1 MLRRLFSLLAV
12 VGSVF
17 GSTGLLLYYWLV
29 ILDPGEQ
36 IRQGNIEKILSVE
49 TEVYYSGGQEKVGV
63 FFEEAHRQYLPYS
76 QIPKDF
82 VNSLIASE
90 DEKFFSHH
98 GFDFLGV
105 VRAMAA
111 NLLAG
116 RVVQGGST
124 ITQQTAKNLFRRKN
138 RSLGSKLEELLFAL
152 RLEYHYPKEKILEF
166 YANQFY
172 VSGTGL
178 GLGVASRYYF
188 DKEASQLTLP
198 ECAFI
203 AGSVKR
209 PNYYNPFTKLDE
221 GERKAAL
228 ERSRARVNYVLGQMY
243 RNGLI
248 SGAEYER
255 NLDKPVPFRQG
266 KTFFSL
272 NTVMDLVR
280 EALAE
285 PGIEAA
291 LREHG
296 IDNVSTSG
304 LRIYTSVEKGVQE
317 EGQRV
322 LRRELS
328 RLDTRLRGYER
339 DEVQREYQLLTRD
352 DGLRDFAPGTFHFGR
367 VKEVVAGFAPKVVVA
382 MVGAPEGEY
391 QSFIDDKGLMNL
403 LAPLVKFERQAW
415 AEASRTDI
423 QYLLPRLRVGDLI
436 YVSVREVGLD
446 GKALLLDMERYPRLQ
461 GGVLATR
468 DGMIRAMVGGM
479 DNSFYNRAITA
490 RRPMGSVVKPLVYTA
505 ALQLGWSN
513 LDVLNNE
520 RDFFIYQGQPY
531 FPRPDHK
538 SPFKEISMTWA
549 GVNSEN
555 VATVWLLYHLCDR
568 MTPAQFREVVD
579 HLGLGPM
586 AGEAEGAYQQRIR
599 DGYGVQV
606 NDTTVREVAFA
617 RAVAELEPDLVF
629 AGRLADYE
637 TISKLH
643 YGTNFAHYLKRV
655 DIDLGLEGEDGAEV
669 EETAGRD
676 PDFYNKDKE
685 SGLRKSLLR
694 RGYLR
699 LGRLRTGLDELRRR
713 VEAEPDGGKEGTGLY
728 QNRQSGR
735 YLYAGWAGH
744 SAPAAEAEADE
755 DDDVAPVQPAPAAEG
770 WRSLSGREL
779 AETLAALDPA
789 RKEAFWGGVLLDN
802 TLAAETVDLLSE
814 AVNRE
819 YAKLKDL
826 SPYSPEVLFQTRDF
840 RVMVGL
846 HYIIGL
852 CRAMGVESRLDPV
865 LSFPLGSNVMSL
877 LEVARVYEAMLT
889 GSIKYNGDGRH
900 PGLAIIEAIEAG
912 DGEEIYR
919 AERSEKKV
927 VAPETALV
935 LGDILRQVVKFGT
948 GHYADEKV
956 RLRSRDPLLNRQLG
970 GEGPRVPVVGKTG
983 TANRYINAAFAGG
996 VPGLLPN
1003 GLFALSEGYVL
1014 TAYVGFD
1021 DNSPMALGS
1030 TRISGAMGALPAWSG
1045 VANQI
1050 ILDNDYAAK
1059 VDLEDLAF
1067 AGGAELPLAHPELG
1081 QAQVR
1086 VDPERGGLA
1095 GVGEGGRAV
1104 LLSFGDFAAGER
1116 PKPAR
1121 LFKPYWQMEEE

>member
-1 MLRRLFSLLAV
+1 MPRRLFSLLAV
-12 VGSVF
+12 VGSVL
-17 GSTGLLLYYWLV
+17 GSIGLLLYYWLV

-49 TEVYYSGGQEKVGV
+49 TEVYYSGGQEKIGV
-63 FFEEAHRQYLPYS
+63 FFEDAHRQYVPYS
-76 QIPKDF
+76 QIPRDF
-82 VNSLIASE
+82 VNSLVASE

-105 VRAMAA
+105 ARAMTA

-138 RSLGSKLEELLFAL
+138 RSLASKLEELLFAL

-188 DKEASQLTLP
+188 DKDVSQLTLS

-221 GERKAAL
+221 GRRKAAL
-228 ERSRARVNYVLGQMY
+228 ELSRARVNYVLGQMY
-243 RNGLI
+243 RHGLI
-248 SGAEYER
+248 NSAEYER
-255 NLDKPVPFRQG
+255 NRDKPVPFKQG
-266 KTFFSL
+266 RTFFSH
-272 NTVMDLVR
+272 NTVMDLVKA
-280 EALAE
+280 ALAE
-285 PGIEAA
+285 PEIEEA

-304 LRIYTSVEKGVQE
+304 LRILTSVEKGLQE
-317 EGQRV
+317 EGLRV
-322 LRRELS
+322 MRRELS

-339 DEVQREYQLLTRD
+339 NEVQKEYQLLTRG
-352 DGLRDFAPGTFHFGR
+352 DGLRDFAPGTFHFGL
-367 VKEVVAGFAPKVVVA
+367 VKEVVTGIVPKVVVA
-382 MVGAPEGEY
+382 MTGAPEGEY
-391 QSFIDDKGLMNL
+391 QSFIDEKGLMNL

-415 AEASRTDI
+415 TEASRTDI
-423 QYLLPRLRVGDLI
+423 QYMLPRLRVGDLI
-436 YVSVREVGLD
+436 YVSIREVGLD
-446 GKALLLDMERYPRLQ
+446 GKSLLLDMERYPRLQ

-468 DGMIRAMVGGM
+468 DGMIRAMIGGM
-479 DNSFYNRAITA
+479 DNSNYNRAITA

-520 RDFFIYQGQPY
+520 RDLFVYQNRPY

-555 VATVWLLYHLCDR
+555 VATIWLLYHLCDKLP
-568 MTPAQFREVVD
+568 PAQFREVVER
-579 HLGLGPM
+579 LGLGRM
-586 AGEAEGAYQQRIR
+586 ADESEGGYQQRIR
-599 DGYGVQV
+599 DGYGVLV
-606 NDTTVREVAFA
+606 NDTTVREVAFE

-629 AGRLADYE
+629 AGRLNDFE
-637 TISKLH
+637 TINRLN

-655 DIDLGLEGEDGAEV
+655 DIDLGLEDETGAEV
-669 EETAGRD
+669 DEPGGSD
-676 PDFYNKDKE
+676 PAFYNKEKE
-685 SGLRKSLLR
+685 SVLRKVLLR
-694 RGYLR
+694 RSYLR
-699 LGRLRTGLDELRRR
+699 LVKLRTGLDELRHRL
-713 VEAEPDGGKEGTGLY
+713 AADPAGGQGGSGLF
-728 QNRQSGR
+728 QDRQSGR
-735 YLYAGWAGH
+735 YLYTGLAGH
-744 SAPAAEAEADE
+744 ATPAAAADEEADQ
-755 DDDVAPVQPAPAAEG
+755 AQPVPAAEG
-770 WRSLSGREL
+770 WRSLSGSEL
-779 AETLAALDPA
+779 TETLATLDPA
-789 RKEAFWGGVLLDN
+789 RKEAFWAGVLLDN

-819 YAKLKDL
+819 YNKLKDL
-826 SPYSPEVLFQTRDF
+826 PPYSPEVLFQTRDF
-840 RVMVGL
+840 KVMVGL

-852 CRAMGVESRLDPV
+852 CRAIGVESKLDPV

-877 LEVARVYEAMLT
+877 LEVARIYEAILT
-889 GSIKYNGDGRH
+889 GSVKYNGDGYH
-900 PGLAIIEAIEAG
+900 PGLAIIERIETS

-919 AERSEKKV
+919 AKRSEKKV

-935 LGDILRQVVKFGT
+935 AGDILRQVVKFGT
-948 GHYADEKV
+948 GHYAAEKV
-956 RLRSRDPLLNRQLG
+956 RLRSRDPLRNQQLG
-970 GEGPRVPVVGKTG
+970 RPGPRVPVVGKTG

-996 VPGLLPN
+996 VPGVLSN

-1021 DNSPMALGS
+1021 DNSPMAYRS
-1030 TRISGAMGALPAWSG
+1030 TRVSGAMGALPTWSG

-1050 ILDNDYAAK
+1050 ILDNDYAGK
-1059 VDLEDLAF
+1059 VDLADLAF
-1067 AGGAELPLAHPELG
+1067 SGGAELPLAHPELG
-1081 QAQVR
+1081 QAQVL
-1086 VDPERGGLA
+1086 VDPEHGGLVI
-1095 GVGEGGRAV
+1095 GGGGGRAV
-1104 LLSFGDFAAGER
+1104 LLSFGEFAAGAR
-1116 PKPAR
+1116 PQPAR
-1121 LFKPYWQMEEE
+1121 LFKPYWQMEE

>member
-1 MLRRLFSLLAV
+1 MAV
-12 VGSVF
+12 VGSVV
-17 GSTGLLLYYWLV
+17 GSIGLLLYYWLV
-29 ILDPGEQ
+29 IIDPGEQ

-49 TEVYYSGGQEKVGV
+49 TPVYYSGGQEKVGV
-63 FFEEAHRQYLPYS
+63 FFEDAHRQYIPYP

-98 GFDFLGV
+98 GFDFMGV
-105 VRAMAA
+105 VRAMTA

-138 RSLGSKLEELLFAL
+138 RSLVSKLEELLFAL
-152 RLEYHYPKEKILEF
+152 RLEYNYPKEKILEF

-188 DKEASQLTLP
+188 DKDVSQLTLP

-221 GERKAAL
+221 GERNAAR
-228 ERSRARVNYVLGQMY
+228 ERSRARVNYVLGQM
-243 RNGLI
+243 RHNGLI
-248 SGAEYER
+248 STAEFER
-255 NLDKPVPFRQG
+255 YRDKPVPFKQG
-266 KTFFSL
+266 KTSFSL
-272 NTVMDLVR
+272 NTVMDLVK
-280 EALAE
+280 EALVE
-285 PGIEAA
+285 PEIEAA

-296 IDNVSTSG
+296 IDNVSNSG
-304 LRIYTSVEKGVQE
+304 LRIITSVEKGIQE

-339 DEVQREYQLLTRD
+339 DEVQKEYQLLIRD

-367 VKEVVAGFAPKVVVA
+367 VKEVVPGFVPKVVVA

-436 YVSVREVGLD
+436 YVSVREVGLS

-479 DNSFYNRAITA
+479 DNSYYNRAITA

-520 RDFFIYQGQPY
+520 RDFFIYQFQPY

-538 SPFKEISMTWA
+538 SPYREISMTWA

-555 VATVWLLYHLCDR
+555 VATVWLLYHLCDK
-568 MTPAQFREVVD
+568 MPPAQFREVVD
-579 HLGLGPM
+579 YLGLGRLEN
-586 AGEAEGAYQQRIR
+586 EAEGAYQQRIR

-606 NDTTVREVAFA
+606 NDATIHEVAFE

-629 AGRLADYE
+629 AGRLNDYE

-643 YGTNFAHYLKRV
+643 YGTSFAHYLKRV

-669 EETAGRD
+669 DEAGARD

-685 SGLRKSLLR
+685 SGLRKELLR
-694 RGYLR
+694 RSYLR
-699 LGRLRTGLDELRRR
+699 LAKLRTGLAEVRRR
-713 VEAEPDGGKEGTGLY
+713 FEAEADGGQEGSGLY

-735 YLYAGWAGH
+735 YLYTGWAGQ
-744 SAPAAEAEADE
+744 SVADSE
-755 DDDVAPVQPAPAAEG
+755 GDEEPGQPAPVAEG
-770 WRSLSGREL
+770 WRLLSGREL
-779 AETLAALDPA
+779 AETLAGLDPA

-802 TLAAETVDLLSE
+802 SLAAETIDLLNE
-814 AVNRE
+814 AVSRE

-826 SPYSPEVLFQTRDF
+826 SPYSPEILFQTRDF
-840 RVMVGL
+840 KVMVGL
-846 HYIIGL
+846 QYVVGL
-852 CRAMGVESRLDPV
+852 CRAMGVESKLDPV

-900 PGLAIIEAIEAG
+900 PGLAIIEAIEAS
-912 DGEEIYR
+912 DGEVIYQ
-919 AERSEKKV
+919 AERAEKKV
-927 VAPETALV
+927 LAPETALV
-935 LGDILRQVVKFGT
+935 VGDILRQVVKFGT
-948 GHYADEKV
+948 GHYASENV
-956 RLRSRDPLLNRQLG
+956 RLHSRDPLRNRQLG
-970 GEGPRVPVVGKTG
+970 ANGPKVPVVGKTG

-1003 GLFALSEGYVL
+1003 GFFALSEGYIL
-1014 TAYVGFD
+1014 TSYVGFD

-1067 AGGAELPLAHPELG
+1067 SGGGELPLARPDLG
-1081 QAQVR
+1081 QKQVR
-1086 VDPERGGLA
+1086 VDPERGGLVA
-1095 GVGEGGRAV
+1095 AGEGGRAEV
-1104 LLSFGDFAAGER
+1104 VSFGDFAGPR
-1116 PKPAR
+1116 PQPAR
-1121 LFKPYWQMEEE
+1121 FFKPYWLMEE